1 LKANYTILK
10 MKDLGGDNKL
20 KNNQSTTNIQSMTH
34 MQDPKKDKNMAVS
47 YQFQKDKDDSPD
59 SDRSLKRVTNKKET
73 KWTNKISGLFSDTVS
88 IKHLK

>member
-1 LKANYTILK
+1 

-20 KNNQSTTNIQSMTH
+20 KNNQSTINIHSMTH
-34 MQDPKKDKNMAVS
+34 MQEPKKDKNMAVS
-47 YQFQKDKDDSPD
+47 YQFQKEKDDSSD
-59 SDRSLKRVTNKKET
+59 SDRSLKRATNKKET